1 MKRYVRCSVPANIED
16 TMLFNDRYF
25 PRVDL
30 SDKIRYAYY
39 KFKDRE
45 FAYDFQDN
53 LLILLFK
60 DDEEVEALGSD
71 APYRELEV
79 VGLRESYWRRKA
91 IRDEYLTEWSAD
103 LDAETSYMVQDFIE
117 NELPYYA
124 SEQ

>member
-1 MKRYVRCSVPANIED
+1 MKRYVRSSVSSNIDD

-25 PRVDL
+25 PRVNL

-39 KFKDRE
+39 KFKGKE

-53 LLILLFK
+53 LVILLFK
-60 DDEEVEALGSD
+60 DDEEVEALGAD
-71 APYRELEV
+71 APYRELDSA
-79 VGLRESYWRRKA
+79 GLRESYWRRKA

-117 NELPYYA
+117 NELPYYT
-124 SEQ
+124 SE